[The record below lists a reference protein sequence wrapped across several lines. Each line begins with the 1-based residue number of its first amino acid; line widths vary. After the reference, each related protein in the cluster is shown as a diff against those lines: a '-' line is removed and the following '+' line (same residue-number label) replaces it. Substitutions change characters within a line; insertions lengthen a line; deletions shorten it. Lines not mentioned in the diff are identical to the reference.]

1 MKASLPTVCSASKVL
16 YESLSKSFRVWF
28 ALVSLL
34 STSLPYS
41 AVAQTSPTTNSA
53 PTQTT
58 SSTVEPT
65 SNQKTNSADSKL
77 LIERFEKDVR
87 NVLSTHCYQCHNQD
101 QSEAGVRVD
110 QLDGSLSEKNAKH
123 WESIQRQVQSN
134 KMPPEDEPTLSKNA
148 REKLLQW
155 IEDGLHEVRSRD
167 VARNGSMR
175 RLTVAQYRN
184 TLRDLLGIEE
194 NLTSILPPDA
204 VSKDGFTN
212 NAQTL
217 ALSPIHI
224 EAFFQIAERA
234 VDLALVDETIQP
246 TVQNF
251 RMDLGKGI
259 NTKPCP
265 DKLVLGANNLLL
277 ANDDFVVTELSPS
290 KSFPYKPFAMQ
301 RKFRFIEG
309 YQGNDTVRG
318 WRDFESIYHAVFA
331 CMRGSEGYPKG
342 RPYETVERGLLLR
355 PAIPSSEIFG
365 ESNTYGPHANF
376 KISLRELPEHGK
388 FRIKVRAAK
397 YDDGILLDRNTPAE
411 NMERPAD
418 YTIDGDFSK
427 PHPIDVAQTG
437 IYQVEV
443 YQGRGVEPR
452 EKVDHSQLD
461 QGLVATWDF
470 DSGLKNSRG
479 ATELVAQPVETV
491 RTVDSPFGKAISL
504 DGYSNWLTVPKN
516 AELNLGSGDFTVAA
530 WIHPKELRQAGIVCL
545 GGYGY
550 RHGWILDMPTSTG
563 VLRLETANRDRKH
576 NGTVQSPAGV
586 IKVNQWQHVAAVI
599 NRSEQVARLYVN
611 GYEVAQSPIENA
623 DLFNPEVDLQIGR
636 VLDAEK
642 FAGEIDEVFLSRRA
656 LAVDELQLLV
666 EPGRAFANPP
676 FPPGMN
682 ELNLHLGVRSF
693 TGPLTQAPF
702 LAVRLPAGPL
712 TVRANSIAS
721 EPLIRVALRK
731 LDDDSN
737 LAKRF
742 MAFEKR
748 SPELGVHLGLRR
760 DCGSTMNPVGVPQ
773 RVSETES
780 KDFYFEGA
788 IANFPS
794 PDVEKDNVNYLAGI
808 REIGVRSEYTD
819 SRDMPRLLIQS
830 VEFEGPYFDAWPPAS
845 HRRIMDSTI
854 DKSQT
859 EPYARD
865 VIERFAARA
874 FRRPLTDT
882 EKKELNSVWKSSFST
897 SGDLRSSIS
906 DTLIAVLTSPQF
918 LFLIETSRGPE
929 AEDLD
934 EFELAS
940 KLSYFL
946 WNLPPDKQLLELAE
960 ASQLHTQLDAQ
971 VDRLI
976 ADPKFANFTSQFVSQ
991 WLSLEKMEIVETDSK
1006 RFPKMTRT
1014 TKAELQKEP
1023 IEFMQYLF
1031 RENLPVRNLVRSDF
1045 LVLNDVVASY
1055 YGLGEATENGLTFTP
1070 WKASNTSLGG
1080 LLTQPAI
1087 LAGLTDGRESN
1098 PVKRGAWFARRM
1110 IAMPPD
1116 DPPPNVPKLEDLTQ
1130 LSMRERLERHRNVKG
1145 CAECHMGI
1153 DPWGVPF
1160 EEFDA
1165 GGLRKLQKVDSRSKL
1180 PTGEEL
1186 SDFEQFRNNLESQML
1201 NQVAFS
1207 VTKHLTAYAIGRS
1220 LTYNEHYQ
1228 LREKI
1233 AAANAEE
1240 LRLRDLIHQVI
1251 HSDPFLKK

>member
-1 MKASLPTVCSASKVL
+1 
-16 YESLSKSFRVWF
+16 
-28 ALVSLL
+28 
-34 STSLPYS
+34 
-41 AVAQTSPTTNSA
+41 
-53 PTQTT
+53 
-58 SSTVEPT
+58 
-65 SNQKTNSADSKL
+65 
-77 LIERFEKDVR
+77 
-87 NVLSTHCYQCHNQD
+87 
-101 QSEAGVRVD
+101 
-110 QLDGSLSEKNAKH
+110 
-123 WESIQRQVQSN
+123 
-134 KMPPEDEPTLSKNA
+134 MPPEDEPALSKSN
-148 REKLLQW
+148 RVKLLQW

-175 RLTVAQYRN
+175 RLTVVQYRN
-184 TLRDLLGIEE
+184 TIRELLGIEE
-194 NLTSILPPDA
+194 DLTSILPPDA

-217 ALSPIHI
+217 ALSPVHI

-234 VDLALVDETIQP
+234 IGLALVDETTKP
-246 TVQNF
+246 TVQSF
-251 RMDLGKGI
+251 RMELGKGV
-259 NTKPCP
+259 NAQPCP

-277 ANDDFVVTELSPS
+277 ANEDFVVTELKPD
-290 KSFPYKPFAMQ
+290 KPFAYTPFTMQ
-301 RKFRFIEG
+301 KEFRFIEG

-318 WRDFESIYHAVFA
+318 WRDFDSIYHAVFA
-331 CMRGSEGYPKG
+331 CIRGSEGYPKG
-342 RPYETVERGLLLR
+342 RPYETVEKGLLLR

-376 KISLRELPEHGK
+376 KISLRELPDQGR
-388 FRIKVRAAK
+388 FRVKVRAAR

-411 NMERPAD
+411 SMARLAD
-418 YTIDGDFSK
+418 HIIDGEFSK
-427 PHPIDVAQTG
+427 PRSIVVKDAG

-443 YQGRGVEPR
+443 YQGRGAEPR
-452 EKVDHSQLD
+452 GEVDHSQLD
-461 QGLVATWDF
+461 KDIVATWDF
-470 DSGLKNSRG
+470 NSGLKNSRG
-479 ATELVAQPVETV
+479 PTELIAQLAVETV
-491 RTVDSPFGKAISL
+491 RTAESPFGKAISL

-516 AELNLGSGDFTVAA
+516 PELNLGSNDFTVAA

-550 RHGWILDMPTSTG
+550 QHGWILDMPTNTG

-576 NGTVQSPAGV
+576 NGTVQSPAGI
-586 IKVNQWQHVAAVI
+586 IKVNQWQHVAVVV
-599 NRSEQVARLYVN
+599 NRTGNIARLYVN
-611 GYEVAQSPIENA
+611 GFEVAQGPIENA
-623 DLFNPEVDLQIGR
+623 DLYNPELDLQIGR

-656 LAVDELQLLV
+656 LTVDELQLLV
-666 EPGRAFANPP
+666 EPGRTFANPP

-682 ELNLHLGVRSF
+682 ELQLKLGDRSF
-693 TGPLTQAPF
+693 TGSLTQAPF
-702 LAVRLPAGPL
+702 LAVRLAAGPL
-712 TVRANSIAS
+712 TVRANSTAS
-721 EPLIRVALRK
+721 EPLSRVALRK
-731 LDDDSN
+731 VDENSN
-737 LAKRF
+737 LAKKF
-742 MAFEKR
+742 MTFEKR

-760 DCGSTMNPVGVPQ
+760 DCGSTMNPVGAPQ
-773 RVSETES
+773 RVTQTEP
-780 KDFYFEGA
+780 KDFFFEGA

-830 VEFEGPYFDAWPPAS
+830 VEFEGPFHVTWPPTS
-845 HRRIMDSTI
+845 HRQIMDSTI
-854 DKSQT
+854 AESQT
-859 EPYARD
+859 ELYARD
-865 VIERFAARA
+865 VIERFAMRA
-874 FRRPLTDT
+874 YRRPLMDT
-882 EKKELNSVWKSSFST
+882 EKNELNSVWKNSYAT
-897 SGDLRSSIS
+897 SGDLRSSIG

-946 WNLPPDKQLLELAE
+946 WNLPPDQQLLGLAE
-960 ASQLHTQLDAQ
+960 SSQLHAQLDTQ

-991 WLSLEKMEIVETDSK
+991 WLSLEKLEIVETDSK

-1031 RENLPVRNLVRSDF
+1031 RENLPVRNVVRSDF

-1055 YGLGEATENGLTFTP
+1055 YGLGEATENGLTFKP
-1070 WKASNTSLGG
+1070 WKPSNSNLGG

-1130 LSMRERLERHRNVKG
+1130 LTMRERLERHRNVKG

-1165 GGLRKLQKVDSRSKL
+1165 GGLRKSQNVDSRSKL
-1180 PTGEEL
+1180 PSGEEL
-1186 SDFEQFRNNLESQML
+1186 SDFEQFRNHLESQML
-1201 NQVAFS
+1201 NQISFS
-1207 VTKHLTAYAIGRS
+1207 LTKHLTAYAIGRS
-1220 LTYNEHYQ
+1220 LTYNEHHQ
-1228 LREKI
+1228 LREQI
-1233 AAANAEE
+1233 DADNADE
-1240 LRLRDLIHQVI
+1240 LRLRDLIHRVI
-1251 HSDPFLKK
+1251 HSDTFLKK

>member
-1 MKASLPTVCSASKVL
+1 MKAIVPTVCSASEVRIVCSSRL
-16 YESLSKSFRVWF
+16 LRG
-28 ALVSLL
+28 LCVSVVLL
-34 STSLPYS
+34 SITIPNS
-41 AVAQTSPTTNSA
+41 AVAQISTTTSTT

-58 SSTVEPT
+58 STTAERA
-65 SNQKTNSADSKL
+65 SNPESKLTDSKV
-77 LIERFEKDVR
+77 LIDRFEKDVR
-87 NVLSTHCYQCHNQD
+87 NLLSTHCYRCHNQD

-110 QLDGSLSEKNAKH
+110 PLDGSLSERNAKL
-123 WESIQRQVQSN
+123 WESIQKQILSN
-134 KMPPEDEPTLSKNA
+134 KMPPEDEPPLSKNE

-194 NLTSILPPDA
+194 DLTNILPPDA

-217 ALSPIHI
+217 ALSPNHI

-234 VDLALVDETIQP
+234 VDLALVDETTQP

-259 NTKPCP
+259 NEQPCA

-277 ANDDFVVTELSPS
+277 ANDDFVVTELNP
-290 KSFPYKPFAMQ
+290 KKPFAYKPFAMQ

-318 WRDFESIYHAVFA
+318 WREFDSIYHAVFA

-342 RPYETVERGLLLR
+342 RPYETVKLGLLLR

-376 KISLRELPEHGK
+376 KISLRELPDQGK
-388 FRIKVRAAK
+388 FRVKVRAAK
-397 YDDGILLDRNTPAE
+397 YDDGILLDRNTLSE
-411 NMERPAD
+411 SLSGPAD

-427 PHPIDVAQTG
+427 SHTIDIAHAG

-443 YQGRGVEPR
+443 YQGRNIEQRVAIDSG
-452 EKVDHSQLD
+452 QLD
-461 QGLVATWDF
+461 QGLVAAWDF
-470 DSGLKNSRG
+470 NSGLKNSRG
-479 ATELVAQPVETV
+479 STELFAQPIETV
-491 RTVDSPFGKAISL
+491 RTVESPFGKAISL

-516 AELNLGSGDFTVAA
+516 SEMNLGSGDFTVAA

-550 RHGWILDMPTSTG
+550 RHGWILDMPTNTG
-563 VLRLETANRDRKH
+563 ILRLETANRDRKH
-576 NGTVQSPAGV
+576 NGTVQSPAGI
-586 IKVNQWQHVAAVI
+586 IKVNQWQHVAAVV
-599 NRSEQVARLYVN
+599 NRSDKIARLYVN
-611 GYEVAQSPIENA
+611 GYEVAHGPIENA
-623 DLFNPEVDLQIGR
+623 DIFNPDVDLQIGR

-642 FAGEIDEVFLSRRA
+642 FAGEFDDVFLSRRA
-656 LAVDELQLLV
+656 LSVDEVQLLV

-682 ELNLHLGVRSF
+682 ELSLQLDDRSF
-693 TGPLTQAPF
+693 TGSLTQAPF
-702 LAVRLPAGPL
+702 LAVRLAAGPL
-712 TVRANSIAS
+712 TLRANSTAS
-721 EPLIRVALRK
+721 EPLRRVALRK
-731 LDDDSN
+731 VDNDSE
-737 LAKRF
+737 LANRF
-742 MAFEKR
+742 MAFERR

-760 DCGSTMNPVGVPQ
+760 DCGSTMNPVGAPQ
-773 RVSETES
+773 RVSETEP

-788 IANFPS
+788 ITNFPS

-845 HRRIMDSTI
+845 HRRIMDSAI
-854 DKSQT
+854 EKSQS
-859 EPYARD
+859 ELYARD
-865 VIERFAARA
+865 VLERFATRA

-882 EKKELNSVWKSSFST
+882 EKVELNAIWKSSFATNS
-897 SGDLRSSIS
+897 DLRSSIG
-906 DTLIAVLTSPQF
+906 DTMIAVLTSPQF
-918 LFLIETSRGPE
+918 LFLIEASRGPE
-929 AEDLD
+929 AEDLS

-940 KLSYFL
+940 KLSYYL
-946 WNLPPDKQLLELAE
+946 WNLPPDQQLLDLAE
-960 ASQLHTQLDAQ
+960 AKQLHAQIDAQ

-976 ADPKFANFTSQFVSQ
+976 ADPKFANFTSQFVMQ
-991 WLSLEKMEIVETDSK
+991 WLSLEKLEIVETDSK

-1031 RENLPVRNLVRSDF
+1031 RENLPVRNLIRSDF
-1045 LVLNDVVASY
+1045 VVLNDVVASY
-1055 YGLGEATENGLTFTP
+1055 YGLGETTENGLTFAP
-1070 WKASNTSLGG
+1070 WKISNSDLGG

-1110 IAMPPD
+1110 IAMPPE

-1165 GGLRKLQKVDSRSKL
+1165 GGLRKSHKVDSRSTL
-1180 PTGEEL
+1180 PSGEEL
-1186 SDFEQFRNNLESQML
+1186 SDFEQFRKHLESQML

-1207 VTKHLTAYAIGRS
+1207 LSKHLTAYAIGRS
-1220 LTYNEHYQ
+1220 LTYNEHHQ
-1228 LREKI
+1228 LREQI
-1233 AAANAEE
+1233 AAANADE
-1240 LRLRDLIHQVI
+1240 LRLRDLLLQVI
-1251 HSDPFLKK
+1251 RSDPFLKK

>member
-1 MKASLPTVCSASKVL
+1 MKASVPRVCRVSKAGFESASRLLGLLCIFVFIL
-16 YESLSKSFRVWF
+16 WISLCYC
-28 ALVSLL
+28 AG
-34 STSLPYS
+34 
-41 AVAQTSPTTNSA
+41 AQTSATTNSA
-53 PTQTT
+53 RPQTT
-58 SSTVEPT
+58 STTAELD
-65 SNQKTNSADSKL
+65 SNPNAESADSRV
-77 LIERFEKDVR
+77 LIDRFEKDLR
-87 NVLSTHCYQCHNQD
+87 NLLSTHCYRCHNEK

-123 WESIQRQVQSN
+123 WESIQRQIQSN
-134 KMPPEDEPTLSKNA
+134 KMPPEDESALSKND
-148 REKLLQW
+148 RDKLLQW

-175 RLTVAQYRN
+175 RLTVTQYRN

-194 NLTSILPPDA
+194 DLTSLLPPDA

-212 NAQTL
+212 NSQTL
-217 ALSPIHI
+217 ALSPLHI

-234 VDLALVDETIQP
+234 VDLALVDENMQP

-251 RMDLGKGI
+251 RMDLGKAI
-259 NTKPCP
+259 NEQPCP

-277 ANDDFVVTELSPS
+277 ANDDFIVTEQSPY
-290 KSFPYKPFAMQ
+290 KPFQYKPFAMQ

-318 WRDFESIYHAVFA
+318 WREFDSIYHAVFA

-342 RPYETVERGLLLR
+342 RPYETVEQGLLLR

-376 KISLRELPEHGK
+376 KISLRELPDHGK
-388 FRIKVRAAK
+388 FRVKVRAAK
-397 YDDGILLDRNTPAE
+397 YYDGILLDRNTPAE
-411 NMERPAD
+411 SMERPAD
-418 YTIDGDFSK
+418 YTIDGDLSE
-427 PHPIDVAQTG
+427 PHTIDVSHAG

-443 YQGRGVEPR
+443 YQGGGTEPQS
-452 EKVDHSQLD
+452 KVDRSQLD
-461 QGLVATWDF
+461 QGLVAMWDF
-470 DSGLKNSRG
+470 DSDLKNSRG
-479 ATELVAQPVETV
+479 RTELTAQAVETV
-491 RTVDSPFGKAISL
+491 RTVESPFGRAISL

-516 AELNLGSGDFTVAA
+516 TELNVGSSDFTVAA

-550 RHGWILDMPTSTG
+550 RLGWILDMPTNSG

-576 NGTVQSPAGV
+576 NGTVQSPAGIV
-586 IKVNQWQHVAAVI
+586 KVNQWQHVAAVVK
-599 NRSEQVARLYVN
+599 RSDKIARLYVN
-611 GYEVAQSPIENA
+611 GYEVAQGPIENA

-656 LAVDELQLLV
+656 LTVDELQLLV

-682 ELNLHLGVRSF
+682 ELQLQIGNRSF
-693 TGPLTQAPF
+693 SGPLTQASF
-702 LAVRLPAGPL
+702 LAVRLAAGTL
-712 TVRANSIAS
+712 TVRANSTAS
-721 EPLIRVALRK
+721 EPLRRVALRK
-731 LDDDSN
+731 VDEESN

-760 DCGSTMNPVGVPQ
+760 DCGSTMNPVGSPQ
-773 RVSETES
+773 RVSDTEP

-819 SRDMPRLLIQS
+819 SRDMPRLLIHS
-830 VEFEGPYFDAWPPAS
+830 VEFEGPYFDSWPPQS
-845 HRRIMDSTI
+845 HRRIMDSKI
-854 DKSQT
+854 AKSQV
-859 EPYARD
+859 ELYARD
-865 VIERFAARA
+865 VIERFATRA
-874 FRRPLTDT
+874 FRRPLTEI
-882 EKKELNSVWKSSFST
+882 EKKELSSVWKNSFAT
-897 SGDLRSSIS
+897 SVDLRSSIG
-906 DTLIAVLTSPQF
+906 DTIIAVLTSPQF
-918 LFLIETSRGPE
+918 LFLVETSRGPE
-929 AEDLD
+929 AENLD

-946 WNLPPDKQLLELAE
+946 WNLPPDQQLLELAE

-991 WLSLEKMEIVETDSK
+991 WLSLEKLEIVETDSK
-1006 RFPKMTRT
+1006 RFPKLTRT

-1031 RENLPVRNLVRSDF
+1031 RENLPIRNLVRSDF

-1055 YGLGEATENGLTFTP
+1055 YGLGEATENGLTYKP
-1070 WKASNTSLGG
+1070 WKASNSTLGG

-1165 GGLRKLQKVDSRSKL
+1165 GGLRKLHKVDSRSKL
-1180 PTGEEL
+1180 PSGEEL
-1186 SDFEQFRNNLESQML
+1186 SDFEQFRNHLESQML
-1201 NQVAFS
+1201 NQIAFS
-1207 VTKHLTAYAIGRS
+1207 LAKHLTSYAIGQS

-1228 LREKI
+1228 LREQI
-1233 AAANAEE
+1233 ATADAKE
-1240 LRLRDLIHQVI
+1240 LRLRDLLRQVI